1 MSVGKRQ
8 HAPRKRG
15 AAFMINEKRG
25 TENTKAED
33 KENATKAAE
42 AAAGEEVD
50 PDEPRYCLC
59 GDVSYGDM
67 VACENDR
74 VGFPPRLCGWISLR
88 SMLTYLTVR
97 TGVVSL
103 RVRGLDGVSPT
114 KAEMVLS

>member
-74 VGFPPRLCGWISLR
+74 GRLPSKALWVDQLAVNADISYSANGSGFTSCAW
-88 SMLTYLTVR
+88 
-97 TGVVSL
+97 
-103 RVRGLDGVSPT
+103 
-114 KAEMVLS
+114 A